1 MLELCEFV
9 LFYRS
14 NRLWAPVAFC
24 DAVYLTLIVWF
35 VLGYIVEVKEG
46 NSIEIIVLSMISYVN
61 WQGQEDN
68 N

>member
-1 MLELCEFV
+1 MG
-9 LFYRS
+9 
-14 NRLWAPVAFC
+14 AA
-24 DAVYLTLIVWF
+24 YLLQRTLILIVWF

-46 NSIEIIVLSMISYVN
+46 NSIEILVLSTILYVN

>member
-1 MLELCEFV
+1 MGAAYLL
-9 LFYRS
+9 LRS
-14 NRLWAPVAFC
+14 F
-24 DAVYLTLIVWF
+24 TLIVWF

-46 NSIEIIVLSMISYVN
+46 NSIEILVLSTILYVN

>member
-1 MLELCEFV
+1 MGAGCLLR
-9 LFYRS
+9 RS
-14 NRLWAPVAFC
+14 
-24 DAVYLTLIVWF
+24 LTLIVWF

-46 NSIEIIVLSMISYVN
+46 NSIEILVLSAISYVN